1 MTTIKKVIV
10 AETSIDVGI
19 NDHNHSAE
27 KSMMFVNKDQL
38 IDFGEKMNSTIDGFY
53 SMSSSLDTSLEKI
66 VDEAMDECRDEHIDD
81 LEAIPQSFDYNYKEV
96 SVDKLSQYQLSKLL
110 RNYPNL
116 ELQKVEGEQ
125 ISFKTKDQYILK
137 DRNAK

>member
-1 MTTIKKVIV
+1 
-10 AETSIDVGI
+10 
-19 NDHNHSAE
+19 
-27 KSMMFVNKDQL
+27 
-38 IDFGEKMNSTIDGFY
+38 
-53 SMSSSLDTSLEKI
+53 
-66 VDEAMDECRDEHIDD
+66 MDECRDEHIDD